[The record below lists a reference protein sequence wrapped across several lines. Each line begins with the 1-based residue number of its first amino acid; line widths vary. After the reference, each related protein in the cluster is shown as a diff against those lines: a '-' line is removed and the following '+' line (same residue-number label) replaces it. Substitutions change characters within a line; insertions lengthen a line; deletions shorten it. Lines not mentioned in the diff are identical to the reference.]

1 MRLPDRLLQRLA
13 EAESRAHVDAAA
25 QRDDARLS
33 WLMLAAVIGADL
45 REPDPVTARLLDL
58 AEQGAPIPRSR
69 PVRRPF
75 TLEQIDQVLAS
86 DA

>member
-13 EAESRAHVDAAA
+13 VAESRAHVDAEAE
-25 QRDDARLS
+25 RIDASLFWR
-33 WLMLAAVIGADL
+33 MLAAVIGADL
-45 REPDPVTARLLDL
+45 REPDPVTARLLEL

-69 PVRRPF
+69 PVCRPF